1 MKINSNK
8 KNFITI
14 VIVAVVLAG
23 IIFLNEQSN
32 NQVSGG
38 MKYAPGIV
46 QGNNGGE

>member
-23 IIFLNEQSN
+23 IIFLNGQSN

-38 MKYAPGIV
+38 VKHATGIV